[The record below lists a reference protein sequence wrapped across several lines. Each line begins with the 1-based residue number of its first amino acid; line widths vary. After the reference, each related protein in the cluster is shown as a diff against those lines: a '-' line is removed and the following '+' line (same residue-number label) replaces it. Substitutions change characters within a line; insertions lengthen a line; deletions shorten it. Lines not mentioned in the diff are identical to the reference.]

1 MKHSILLIGDL
12 KEDSGTALFDSL
24 AEEGYKVFKCYS
36 GADAIDLL
44 KREDVSIVFSDL
56 TLPDMKETELMK
68 GIKSLKPHREVIF
81 LSEKFTPAKLM
92 NIIKA
97 GAYEL
102 LKWPTE
108 PIILK
113 QTIRNA
119 LEKQAWSLKSE
130 ELGKSLSDRLSFHEI
145 IGRSKEIRGVLD
157 MVSAVS
163 ARKGSVLICGESGT
177 GKELVARAIHE
188 SSPRSKGPFIKINCA
203 ALSDG
208 VMESELFGHEKG
220 AFTSAMAKRVGRFE
234 LANEGTLFIDEVAD
248 MPMATQIKLLR
259 VLQER
264 EFERVGGN
272 ETIRVDVRIV
282 AATNRDLAKE
292 IKEKQ
297 FREDLYYRLN
307 VIQINMPPLRKR
319 RGDIPLLVSHFIEKF
334 NEEEGH
340 NIRGVT
346 KEAMQVLMNYDW
358 PGNIRELENALSS
371 AMTLAKDR
379 FVEAKYLPSSVLF
392 GSSTDEGFYFPFG
405 TSLREIEGEV
415 IKMTLERLKGN
426 RTKAAKKLGISL
438 RTIQRKLAQVQSNL
452 NK

>member
-1 MKHSILLIGDL
+1 MCHSILLIGGL
-12 KEDSGTALFDSL
+12 EKESGVALFDSL
-24 AEEGYKVFKCYS
+24 SEEGYKVFRCFS

-44 KREDVSIVFSDL
+44 KREDVSIVVSDL

-68 GIKSLKPHREVIF
+68 GIKSLNPHLEVVF
-81 LSEKFTPAKLM
+81 LSEKFTPAKLV

-102 LKWPTE
+102 LKWPAE
-108 PIILK
+108 PVILR

-119 LEKQAWSLKSE
+119 LEKKAWSLRSE
-130 ELGKSLSDRLSFHEI
+130 ELEKSRSDRLPFHEI

-157 MVSAVS
+157 MVRAVS

-220 AFTSAMAKRVGRFE
+220 AFTSAIAKRVGRFE

-248 MPMATQIKLLR
+248 MPMTTQIKLLR

-292 IKEKQ
+292 IKGKQ
-297 FREDLYYRLN
+297 FRKDLYYRLN
-307 VIQINMPPLRKR
+307 VIQINMPPLQKRKD
-319 RGDIPLLVSHFIEKF
+319 DIPLLVSHFIEKF

-405 TSLREIEGEV
+405 TSLREMEEEV
-415 IKMTLERLKGN
+415 IKATLERMKGN
-426 RTKAAKKLGISL
+426 RTRAAKSLGISL
-438 RTIQRKLAQVQSNL
+438 RTIQRKLADFQD
-452 NK
+452 KFDK